1 VQNSDRKL
9 ALVLRALGCLDLLAI
24 LAVVMPQHWMEFA
37 HSWSGL
43 GTMPRE
49 PIVGYLARSGSA
61 LYALHGA
68 MIVFISF
75 DVARYERLIRFLA
88 LAALVHGAVILG
100 IDVAERMPPLWR
112 FGEGPAFAALGA
124 IVLWLQSQRG
134 ARERIHPKTTTSV
147 DTLT

>member
-1 VQNSDRKL
+1 MQNSDRKL
-9 ALVLRALGCLDLLAI
+9 ALVLRVLGCLDLLAI
-24 LAVVMPQHWMEFA
+24 LAVVMPHHWMELA

-49 PIVGYLARSGSA
+49 PIVGYLARSASA
-61 LYALHGA
+61 LYVLHGA

-100 IDVAERMPPLWR
+100 IDVAECMPPPWR
-112 FGEGPAFAALGA
+112 FGEGPAFAATGA

-147 DTLT
+147 DTRM